1 MAKKLP
7 VSLYEDQTKRPQY
20 NRTNDER
27 IKLSKVEKD
36 FMEMINARQSIDR
49 DRDLYQQMIEAIP
62 RNYQDD
68 RSTSTVPLASAFIE
82 LFVAEAIKIPTEFN
96 FKGETSRYK
105 QQAKI
110 RELVWKYDRRKNNRK
125 EEIIDNEYTTA

>member
-96 FKGETSRYK
+96 FK
-105 QQAKI
+105 
-110 RELVWKYDRRKNNRK
+110 
-125 EEIIDNEYTTA
+125 

>member
-1 MAKKLP
+1 MEKLP
-7 VSLYEDQTKRPQY
+7 VKLYEEKKERPQY
-20 NRTNDER
+20 QRTRD
-27 IKLSKVEKD
+27 
-36 FMEMINARQSIDR
+36 EMIKKARIEQDFQDMVNARASVDR

-96 FKGETSRYK
+96 FKSETSKHK

-110 RELVWKYDRRKNNRK
+110 RELVWNYDRRKNNRR
-125 EEIIDNEYTTA
+125 EEVIDNEYTTA